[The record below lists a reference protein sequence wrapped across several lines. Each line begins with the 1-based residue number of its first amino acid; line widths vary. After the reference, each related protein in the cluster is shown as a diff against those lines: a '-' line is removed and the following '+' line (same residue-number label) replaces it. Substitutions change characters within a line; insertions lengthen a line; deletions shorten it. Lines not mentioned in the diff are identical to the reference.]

1 MFWPMKLLDLVISKK
16 NPLIILS
23 ELTVKCKIFK
33 KKANEIAGFGGSN
46 LFS

>member
-1 MFWPMKLLDLVISKK
+1 MKLLDLVISKK
-16 NPLIILS
+16 ISLIILS
-23 ELTVKCKIFK
+23 ELTVKCKIFF